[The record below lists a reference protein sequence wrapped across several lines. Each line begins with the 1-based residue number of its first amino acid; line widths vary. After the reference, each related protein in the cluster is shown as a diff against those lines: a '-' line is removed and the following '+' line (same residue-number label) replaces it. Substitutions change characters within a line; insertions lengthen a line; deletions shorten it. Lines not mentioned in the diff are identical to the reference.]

1 MMRNPLCLC
10 SVNGTAKPGDGTA
23 LHSTATDY
31 FKPTLETYCSEEE
44 KESLH
49 LVTMPLVTQEL

>member
-1 MMRNPLCLC
+1 MTRNPLCLR

-23 LHSTATDY
+23 PHNTATDY
-31 FKPTLETYCSEEE
+31 FKPALETYCSEEE
-44 KESLH
+44 KEPLH